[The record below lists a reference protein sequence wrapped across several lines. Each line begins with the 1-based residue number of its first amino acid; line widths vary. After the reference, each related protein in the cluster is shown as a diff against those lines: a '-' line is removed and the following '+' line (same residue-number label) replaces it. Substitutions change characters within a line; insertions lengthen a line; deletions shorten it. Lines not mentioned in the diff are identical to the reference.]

1 MTSPKARLLKAK
13 DVDWKVDTKGLHFDN
28 TDKLD
33 ALEHVI
39 GQPRAMR
46 SLDIG
51 LGIEHPTYNIY
62 VSGLNGTGK
71 KETIQRVLRERVM
84 DKAPPS
90 DWIYVYNF
98 ERSDN
103 PIAVDLE
110 AGKAVNFQKDM
121 QDLVEQLK
129 YELPKAFRNEDFSR
143 QKQQIGR
150 KYERE
155 NEKFMKELQ
164 KEAKNK
170 GLTIQRAPNGQVM
183 VIPLKKNGEQM
194 TQEDIQNLSEKKRE
208 RINQSERELA
218 QKIDTYMSHGNELRK
233 KLGGEVKKVEK
244 DYAEQIVN
252 PLIEE
257 LRNKYEHEKLGKWL
271 DKLREHILDNL
282 EDFQQQEQGGQMEAI
297 QQMMGGGSQGQ
308 KKFTEYQVNVLVD
321 NSKLEHAPVII
332 EDSPNYKNLFGTTGG
347 VVDRFGRV
355 VGDFTNIRAGS
366 LLRANGG
373 YLVLNLLEALF
384 EPLVWKELKRTLK
397 SGSVE
402 FHAYDP
408 LGVFTASAIRPESIP
423 LRVKLVVLG
432 NPLLYHLLYL
442 YDEDFAEIFK
452 IKADFADEMD
462 FSAESPQQLGQFIQ
476 KLKQKENILPFTST
490 GVAELTRTAVRL
502 AGHRKKLTA
511 EFSKLGDI
519 VREASFWARDD
530 GKSKVTSK
538 HIRKAVDE
546 KVYRSDR
553 IAEKIREL
561 IEEGTLIVN
570 MEDKV
575 TGQVNGLAIINLGDY
590 AFGRPSR
597 VSASV
602 GLGASG
608 VVNIER
614 ESKLSGQTYDKAM
627 LILDGYLRNQ
637 YAQKRPISLSAG
649 IAMEQSYGM
658 IEGDSASVTELV
670 CLLSAI
676 AGTPVRQDIAVTGS
690 VDQWGRVQ
698 PVGGI
703 NEKIEGFYDTC
714 RQVGLTGSQGVCIP
728 EPNAKHLILRP
739 DVVDSI
745 KKKEF
750 SVWAIQT
757 VDQGIELLTQVKPG
771 DVDTEG
777 SFHGRVD
784 KRLREMGDAL
794 KKQGAVPSPQ
804 APHAIEQQA
813 PGNKD
818 PRPPLP
824 GGGEG
829 REQERSLRCSE
840 KA

>member
-1 MTSPKARLLKAK
+1 MTVSKARLLKTK
-13 DVDWKVDTKGLHFDN
+13 DVDWKVDTGSFDFDS

-33 ALEHVI
+33 ALEKVI

-51 LGIEHPTYNIY
+51 LGIEHSTYNIY

-90 DWIYVYNF
+90 DWVYVYNF

-103 PIAVDLE
+103 PIAIDLE
-110 AGKAVNFQKDM
+110 AGKALSFQKDM

-129 YELPKAFRNEDFSR
+129 YELPKAFQNEDFSR
-143 QKQQIGR
+143 QKQQISR
-150 KYERE
+150 KYEKE

-164 KEAKNK
+164 QEARDK
-170 GLTIQRAPNGQVM
+170 GLTIQRASNGQVM
-183 VIPLKKNGEQM
+183 VVPLKKNGEQM
-194 TQEDIQNLSEKKRE
+194 NQDDIQNLSEDERE
-208 RINQSERELA
+208 KINQKERELA
-218 QKIDTYMSHGNELRK
+218 RKIDAYMSRGNELRK

-244 DYAEQIVN
+244 DHAEEIVN
-252 PLIEE
+252 PLIEG
-257 LRNKYEHEKLGKWL
+257 LRKNYKHEKLGRWM

-282 EDFQQQEQGGQMEAI
+282 EDFQQHDQAGQMQAM
-297 QQMMGGGSQGQ
+297 QQMMGGGQGE
-308 KKFTEYQVNVLVD
+308 KKFTEYKVNVLVD

-373 YLVLNLLEALF
+373 YLVVNLLEALF

-423 LRVKLVVLG
+423 LKVKLVVLG

-442 YDEDFAEIFK
+442 YDEDFPEIFK

-462 FSAESPQQLGQFIQ
+462 VSPDSPKQLGQFVQ
-476 KLKQKENILPFTST
+476 KLKQKEDVLPFTT
-490 GVAELTRTAVRL
+490 AGVAELTRTAVRI
-502 AGHRKKLTA
+502 ASHRRKLTA

-519 VREASFWARDD
+519 VREASFWAKDD
-530 GKSKVTSK
+530 NKSKVSAK
-538 HIRKAVDE
+538 HIRRAVDE

-553 IAEKIREL
+553 IAEKIREM
-561 IEEGTLIVN
+561 IEEGTLIIN
-570 MEDKV
+570 LEDKV
-575 TGQVNGLAIINLGDY
+575 IGQLNGLAIINLGDY
-590 AFGRPSR
+590 SFGKPSR

-627 LILDGYLRNQ
+627 LILEGYMRNK
-637 YAQKRPISLSAG
+637 YAQKHPVSLSAG

-658 IEGDSASVTELV
+658 IEGDSATVTELV
-670 CLLSAI
+670 CLLSAVSR
-676 AGTPVRQDIAVTGS
+676 TPVRQDIAVTGS

-703 NEKIEGFYDTC
+703 NEKIEGFFDTC
-714 RQVGLTGSQGVCIP
+714 RQVGLSGNQGVCIP
-728 EPNAKHLILRP
+728 EANAKNLILRP
-739 DVVDSI
+739 DVVDAV

-750 SVWAIQT
+750 SVWTIQT
-757 VDQGIELLTQVKPG
+757 VDQAIELLAGMKPG
-771 DVDTEG
+771 NVEAG
-777 SFHGRVD
+777 QSFHGKVD
-784 KRLREMGDAL
+784 KRLREMLGAL
-794 KKQGAVPSPQ
+794 KKQGAVMSSQGPY
-804 APHAIEQQA
+804 AIEQQV
-813 PGNKD
+813 PGQKD

-824 GGGEG
+824 GREEG
-829 REQERSLRCSE
+829 RLGRE
-840 KA
+840 

>member
-1 MTSPKARLLKAK
+1 MTTAKAKLLKTK
-13 DVDWKVDTKGLHFDN
+13 DVDWKVDTKGLDFDN
-28 TDKLD
+28 TDKLE
-33 ALEHVI
+33 ALEQVI

-51 LGIEHPTYNIY
+51 LGIEHSTYNIY

-71 KETIQRVLRERVM
+71 KETIQRVLKERVM

-90 DWIYVYNF
+90 DWVYVYNF

-103 PIAVDLE
+103 PIAIDLE
-110 AGKAVNFQKDM
+110 AGKAVKFQKDM

-129 YELPKAFRNEDFSR
+129 YELPKAFQNEDFSR
-143 QKQQIGR
+143 QKQQISR
-150 KYERE
+150 KYEKE

-164 KEAKNK
+164 QEAKDK
-170 GLTIQRAPNGQVM
+170 DLTIQRTSNGQVM
-183 VIPLKKNGEQM
+183 VIPLKENGEQM
-194 TQEDIQNLSEKKRE
+194 SQEDIQNLSEDERE
-208 RINQSERELA
+208 KINQRERELA
-218 QKIDTYMSHGNELRK
+218 QKIDAYMSRGNELRK
-233 KLGGEVKKVEK
+233 KLGGEVKKVEQ
-244 DYAEQIVN
+244 DYAEQIVD
-252 PLIEE
+252 PLIKE
-257 LRNKYEHEKLGKWL
+257 LRDNYKHEKLDLWL
-271 DKLREHILDNL
+271 DKLREHILENL
-282 EDFQQQEQGGQMEAI
+282 EDFQQRDQDGQMQAM
-297 QQMMGGGSQGQ
+297 QQMMGGGQGQ

-321 NSKLEHAPVII
+321 NCKLEHAPVII

-423 LRVKLVVLG
+423 LKVKLVVLG

-442 YDEDFAEIFK
+442 YDEDFSEIFK

-462 FSAESPQQLGQFIQ
+462 ISPDSPKQLGQFIQ
-476 KLKQKENILPFTST
+476 KLKQKENILPFTAT
-490 GVAELTRTAVRL
+490 GVAELTRTAVRI
-502 AGHRKKLTA
+502 ANHRKKLTA

-519 VREASFWARDD
+519 VREASFWAKDD
-530 GKSKVTSK
+530 GKSKVSSK

-570 MEDKV
+570 LEGKA

-602 GLGASG
+602 GLGTSG

-627 LILDGYLRNQ
+627 LILDGYLRNK
-637 YAQKRPISLSAG
+637 YAQKHAISLSAG

-658 IEGDSASVTELV
+658 IEGDSASVTELI
-670 CLLSAI
+670 CLLSAVS
-676 AGTPVRQDIAVTGS
+676 GVPVRQDIAVTGS
-690 VDQWGRVQ
+690 VDQWGWVQ

-703 NEKIEGFYDTC
+703 NEKIEGFFDTC
-714 RQVGLTGSQGVCIP
+714 RQIGLSGQQGVCIP
-728 EPNAKHLILRP
+728 AANAKNLILRP

-750 SVWAIQT
+750 SVWTIQTIDQAIQLFT
-757 VDQGIELLTQVKPG
+757 GTEPG
-771 DVDTEG
+771 DVDAEH
-777 SFHGRVD
+777 SFHGKID
-784 KRLREMGDAL
+784 KRLREMLNVL
-794 KKQGAVPSPQ
+794 KKQGAVPSSHGPY
-804 APHAIEQQA
+804 AIEQQA
-813 PGNKD
+813 PGQKD

-824 GGGEG
+824 G
-829 REQERSLRCSE
+829 REDSGLGKE
-840 KA
+840 